1 MLTPRELGSGCVRLT
16 LGYKSVVMKISAVVL
31 AAGKSERMGT
41 PKPLLAI
48 RGSTFLETIVENLK
62 RAGLGEIIIVLGYNA
77 EEIRS
82 HLPAGVRSV
91 VNQHYKR
98 GQLSSLKAGLKL
110 LPPDVGAFLMVLVDH
125 PLVSVATY
133 KAIINLLTKGAP
145 IVLPKYRGKRGHPVG
160 FSSKY
165 IKELLDAPEDMGAR
179 FVIKKNQKSVVELP
193 VEDEYVICNIN
204 TREDYEEYINKDIR
218 GEG

>member
-1 MLTPRELGSGCVRLT
+1 MGVAA
-16 LGYKSVVMKISAVVL
+16 IVL

-41 PKPLLAI
+41 LKPLLPV
-48 RGSTFLETIVENLK
+48 GTSNFLGTIMENLR
-62 RAGLGEIIIVLGYNA
+62 RAGTEEIIVVLGYEA
-77 EEIRS
+77 ERIKP
-82 HLPAGVRSV
+82 HLPPEAKWV

-133 KAIINLLTKGAP
+133 KAIINLLTRGAP

-165 IKELLDAPEDMGAR
+165 IKELLDAPEDIGAR
-179 FVIKKNQKSVVELP
+179 FVIKKNQQSIVELP

-204 TREDYEEYINKDIR
+204 TREDYEGYINKDIK
-218 GEG
+218 GQG